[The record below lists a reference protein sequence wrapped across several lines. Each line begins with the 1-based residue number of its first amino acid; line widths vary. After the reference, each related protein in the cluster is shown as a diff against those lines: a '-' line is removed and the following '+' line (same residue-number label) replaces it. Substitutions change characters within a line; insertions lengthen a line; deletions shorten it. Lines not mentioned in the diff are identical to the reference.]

1 MSSHEAPT
9 TSTTKSIM
17 RLASDT
23 GTVMSPNVENAASKD
38 IDPSAD
44 SHVSNQPPTER
55 LSPALVWKCDSSAL
69 LLTDEELPAISE
81 SATTT
86 KDGAA
91 VAINNA
97 AVKSGTLEVE
107 IGAESSSEVAKA
119 DASDRQDEASITTE
133 DETPGSTKARTHDT
147 MNGPSSTSESSASA
161 HAYLIESLGSSG
173 EAPTILGEAKA
184 PEDEQST
191 PKVVPAPTLPRD
203 AAEAP
208 VVSPVVPTEPQ
219 IVEPQTDVQTKNNIS
234 DKASQVPGD
243 AAVET
248 PAPPYKAYPDDEI
261 ISFTRGAKVWPVVMF
276 EVILPSAYSKAPS
289 DLDQPAAA
297 PKGSKR

>member
-1 MSSHEAPT
+1 
-9 TSTTKSIM
+9 
-17 RLASDT
+17 
-23 GTVMSPNVENAASKD
+23 
-38 IDPSAD
+38 
-44 SHVSNQPPTER
+44 
-55 LSPALVWKCDSSAL
+55 
-69 LLTDEELPAISE
+69 
-81 SATTT
+81 
-86 KDGAA
+86 
-91 VAINNA
+91 
-97 AVKSGTLEVE
+97 
-107 IGAESSSEVAKA
+107 
-119 DASDRQDEASITTE
+119 
-133 DETPGSTKARTHDT
+133 